1 MATGTIKNTVRQ
13 MRTTTRQVI
22 NASLMMDAQL
32 PANWDISYMMKN
44 TYRTV
49 FYLPYMV
56 ICGLVIYNLVINK
69 VELMGILFYLSA
81 LILIRMVSK
90 ALIPSYMVNV
100 KRTDTKIEITWFYK
114 NRKTIIPILLEPI
127 DDGYY
132 VNVEF
137 DKIIPELES
146 NWRLPHGLSMLNDM
160 NVIRAFY
167 DNKLVT
173 KPVIDK

>member
-1 MATGTIKNTVRQ
+1 
-13 MRTTTRQVI
+13 
-22 NASLMMDAQL
+22 
-32 PANWDISYMMKN
+32 
-44 TYRTV
+44 
-49 FYLPYMV
+49 
-56 ICGLVIYNLVINK
+56 
-69 VELMGILFYLSA
+69 
-81 LILIRMVSK
+81 
-90 ALIPSYMVNV
+90 MVNV

-167 DNKLVT
+167 DNKLVK